1 MRKIKILIN
10 YIKNYFITK
19 KNKNYNFNYE
29 NELIFDIDLCNLDY
43 NNYENNIVKFDIL
56 ELILVRIVIKDI
68 RTNIDDF
75 INICNILN
83 IKFFKYKNLVN
94 QYIFISLN
102 RNNIEN
108 IVNNIIDINENKIFH
123 SLSKELESYLENIED
138 IVYKEKQCPFS
149 MIQNVHS
156 TFRESFSK
164 YEDDIYS
171 NNFSYDYIE
180 IIGYSLI
187 DNRFVNEIENNEIVL
202 DIGYIWVFS
211 SEDFKYVLD
220 TYINEYEMNKSINL
234 DIDLYIFKINIRLF
248 IQLLNYLK
256 QSNESEDNKFYF
268 KLIKILQSDKY
279 YNNILNNIDIIKD
292 INNDLGF
299 SNIFDEEIEKEEEY
313 EEDFFNKI
321 IDELYNK

>member
-1 MRKIKILIN
+1 MRKIKLLIN

-19 KNKNYNFNYE
+19 KNKNYNFDYE
-29 NELIFDIDLCNLDY
+29 NELVFDINLCNLDY
-43 NNYENNIVKFDIL
+43 NNYENNIIKFDIL
-56 ELILVRIVIKDI
+56 ELVLIRIVIKDI
-68 RTNIDDF
+68 HTNIDDF

-102 RNNIEN
+102 RKNIEN

-187 DNRFVNEIENNEIVL
+187 DNRFVNEIENDKIVL

-220 TYINEYEMNKSINL
+220 TYINEYEMNKSRNL